1 MSLPI
6 LKTTTDASPEAL
18 LRYFHQT
25 ELQWTRH
32 TSQEAQLDVG
42 VALHNAELRRT
53 YAANRV
59 LDAAVPEDLSP
70 AEAVRL
76 ADEHFAEV
84 GSTCWQWVVN
94 PSATSQRTRPLVE
107 HLTSLG
113 WSRDACD
120 VMYVDRMPTAPITI
134 PSDHGLTIIPARASY
149 KHARQLYEEAA
160 ADWATPELADAD
172 MLHLDDPH
180 VDALL
185 ALKDGRA
192 VAHVGVL
199 AAGEIGRIESV
210 YVTKPMRGRGVGTLM
225 ISRAMEICARSLFK
239 HILLGVAPD
248 KANAIAVYQK
258 FGFRR
263 VGQFIAYQ
271 RPRG

>member
-1 MSLPI
+1 MPLPI

-32 TSQEAQLDVG
+32 TSQETQLDVG
-42 VALHNAELRRT
+42 MAMHNAELRRT
-53 YAANRV
+53 HAANRV
-59 LDAAVPEDLSP
+59 LDAAVSEDLSA

-76 ADEHFAEV
+76 VDVHFAEV
-84 GSTCWQWVVN
+84 GSTCWQWVMN
-94 PSATSQRTRPLVE
+94 PSAPAVRTLPLVE
-107 HLTSLG
+107 YLSSLG
-113 WSRDACD
+113 WRRDACD
-120 VMYVDRMPTAPITI
+120 VMYVDRMPTAPIAI

-160 ADWATPELADAD
+160 ADWNTPELADAD
-172 MLHLDDPH
+172 VLHLEDPH

-192 VAHVGVL
+192 VAHAGVL

-210 YVTKPMRGRGVGTLM
+210 YVTEAMRGRGIGTLM

-239 HILLGVAPD
+239 HILLGVAPH
-248 KANAIAVYQK
+248 KANAITVYQK
-258 FGFRR
+258 FGFRK
-263 VGQFIAYQ
+263 VGEFIAYQ
-271 RPRG
+271 RPRD